1 LKFNDEKKRAII
13 LYLLE
18 KIEKKAENISK
29 SVSDA
34 FDINQNTVHTYI
46 NQLVKENII
55 KRIKRGEYELIETNY
70 VFSFSRSK
78 GELESD
84 SAIYSELMKSRIQD
98 LPKNVQTI
106 WEYAFTE
113 MVNNVIDH
121 SETETAQIIITRN
134 YLDTTVI
141 IKDSGVGIFEKIK
154 NHFKYDT
161 LDDAICELFKGKL
174 TTDEKNHSG
183 EGIFFSSKI
192 MDEFFIISS
201 GKIFT
206 NNKFDDSLTVDI
218 DKVIKGTWV
227 IMSLSNYTQREIKEV
242 FDMYSSVDGGFLK
255 TTIPLKNIFDT
266 APISRSQAKRVCNRV
281 SGFKEVVLDFEG
293 LDWMGQG
300 FAHQIFVVFKNE
312 NPEVII
318 TPVNMGE
325 DVTKMYNHVLN

>member
-13 LYLLE
+13 LFFLE